1 MLSHEDREHF
11 VLPLATPLSANG
23 VTATPPN
30 GVYTNPTV
38 DALVVV
44 DTETPEREDGHEV
57 WWHGG
62 YLAGLGA
69 AEWAKVRMLE
79 QGKLPD
85 KDP

>member
-1 MLSHEDREHF
+1 MSEPIKGLTQAQDDAIKKAWDLLTEHF
-11 VLPLATPLSANG
+11 DRV
-23 VTATPPN
+23 
-30 GVYTNPTV
+30 
-38 DALVVV
+38 LVVV